1 MTKRDAAKIM
11 FLEGVSQGDIAQALA
26 TSENTVSRWKKQGGW
41 EENRASRALY
51 QETAVEKVWKL
62 VNWNLSVLESRM
74 EAMTREGDMQLIER
88 GDIDALT
95 KLFSAIKGKE
105 KSWAHYVSTI
115 REFLAYA
122 QSVDLDVAKKI
133 LESNITDSFL
143 NEKRQ
148 NM

>member
-11 FLEGVSQGDIAQALA
+11 FLEGVPQGDIAQALGVA
-26 TSENTVSRWKKQGGW
+26 ENTVSRWKKTQGW
-41 EENRASRALY
+41 EESRANRALY

-62 VNWNLSVLESRM
+62 VNWNLQVLESRM
-74 EAMTREGDMQLIER
+74 EEMKEKGDLQLIER

-95 KLFSAIKGKE
+95 KLFAAIKGKE

-122 QSVDLDVAKKI
+122 QSVDLDIAKKLI
-133 LESNITDSFL
+133 ESGITDQFL

-148 NM
+148 NL

>member
-1 MTKRDAAKIM
+1 M
-11 FLEGVSQGDIAQALA
+11 FLEGVPQGEIAQVLGV
-26 TSENTVSRWKKQGGW
+26 SPNTVSKWKHKNRW
-41 EENRASRALY
+41 EEARSSRALY

-62 VNWNLSVLESRM
+62 VNWNLSVLETRM
-74 EAMTREGDMQLIER
+74 EEMEDSGELKLIER

-95 KLFSAIKGKE
+95 KLFSSIKGKE

-122 QSVDLDVAKKI
+122 QSVDLDLAKRLI
-133 LESNITDSFL
+133 STGITDQFL

-148 NM
+148 NL

>member
-1 MTKRDAAKIM
+1 M
-11 FLEGVSQGDIAQALA
+11 FLDGVSQGEIAQVLGV
-26 TSENTVSRWKKQGGW
+26 SENTVSRWKKTEGW
-41 EENRASRALY
+41 EKSRSNRALY

-62 VNWNLSVLESRM
+62 VNWNLSVLDSRM
-74 EAMTREGDMQLIER
+74 EEMEKDGDLKLIER

-95 KLFSAIKGKE
+95 KLFASIKGKE

-122 QSVDLDVAKKI
+122 QSVDLDLAKQLI
-133 LESNITDSFL
+133 ETGITDQFL

-148 NM
+148 NL